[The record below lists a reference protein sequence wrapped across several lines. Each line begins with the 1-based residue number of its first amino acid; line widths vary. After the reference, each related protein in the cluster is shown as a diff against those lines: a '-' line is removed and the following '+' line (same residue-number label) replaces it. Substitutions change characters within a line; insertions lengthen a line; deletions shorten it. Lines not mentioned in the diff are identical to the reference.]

1 MPYATNGGV
10 SRADMSGDPAWIEI
24 DENQYAQALAGMQ
37 VGKIVSIDG
46 GFAVVDPP
54 APEEPPAPDPQPP
67 GPPTVVTRAQGK
79 AALIQAGLWD
89 AVEAYVGSITDPT
102 EKALALVALD
112 DTTEWRRDSPF
123 LATAAAA
130 LGLSETQL
138 DDLFVTAAA
147 IIL

>member
-24 DENQYAQALAGMQ
+24 DEDQYAQALAGMLA
-37 VGKIVSIDG
+37 GKVVSIDG
-46 GFAVVDPP
+46 GFSVIEPP
-54 APEEPPAPDPQPP
+54 VPEEPPAPEEPP

-79 AALIQAGLWD
+79 AALIQSGLW
-89 AVEAYVGSITDPT
+89 ASVVSYVDGIEDPT
-102 EKALALVALD
+102 EQALARVALG

-123 LATAAAA
+123 LTDAAAA

>member
-1 MPYATNGGV
+1 MPYATAGGV
-10 SRADMSGDPAWIEI
+10 SRADKSGDPVWIEI
-24 DENQYAQALAGMQ
+24 DEDQYAQALAGMQ
-37 VGKIVSIDG
+37 AGKLVSIDG
-46 GFAVVDPP
+46 GFALIDPP
-54 APEEPPAPDPQPP
+54 APEEPPAPDPEPP

-79 AALIQAGLWD
+79 AALIGAGLWD
-89 AVEAYVGSITDPT
+89 DVLAYVDAIADPT
-102 EKALALVALD
+102 QQALARVALD

>member
-1 MPYATNGGV
+1 MPYATAGGV

-24 DENQYAQALAGMQ
+24 TDEQYAQALAGMQ
-37 VGKIVSIDG
+37 AGKIVTVEG

-54 APEEPPAPDPQPP
+54 EPEDPPAPDPEPP

-89 AVEAYVGSITDPT
+89 DVLAYVDTIEDPT
-102 EKALALVALD
+102 QQALARVALD

-130 LGLSETQL
+130 LGLSNEDL
-138 DDLFVTAAA
+138 DGLFAAAAA
-147 IIL
+147 IVL

>member
-1 MPYATNGGV
+1 MPYATAGGV
-10 SRADMSGDPAWIEI
+10 SRADKSGDPAWIEI
-24 DENQYAQALAGMQ
+24 NEDQYAQALAGMLG
-37 VGKIVSIDG
+37 GKVVSIEN
-46 GFAVVDPP
+46 GFEVVDPP
-54 APEEPPAPDPQPP
+54 APEEPPALDPEPP

-79 AALIQAGLWD
+79 AALIQAGLWAD
-89 AVEAYVGSITDPT
+89 VLAYVDAIADPT
-102 EKALALVALD
+102 EQALARVALD

>member
-1 MPYATNGGV
+1 MPYATNGGA

-24 DENQYAQALAGMQ
+24 DEGQYAQALAGMAA
-37 VGKIVSIDG
+37 GKLVSIDG
-46 GFAVVDPP
+46 GFALVDPP
-54 APEEPPAPDPQPP
+54 APEEPPAPDPEPP

-79 AALIQAGLWD
+79 AALIQSGLWASVVSCVD
-89 AVEAYVGSITDPT
+89 GIEDPT
-102 EKALALVALD
+102 EQALARVALD

>member
-10 SRADMSGDPAWIEI
+10 SRADMSGDPAWIDI
-24 DENQYAQALAGMQ
+24 SDEQYDEALAGIQ

-54 APEEPPAPDPQPP
+54 VPEEPPVPEPDPP

-89 AVEAYVGSITDPT
+89 DVLAYVDAIEDTT
-102 EKALALVALD
+102 QQALARVALD

-130 LGLSETQL
+130 LGLTDQQL
-138 DDLFVTAAA
+138 DDLFVAAAA
-147 IIL
+147 IVL

>member
-1 MPYATNGGV
+1 MPYATTGGV
-10 SRADMSGDPAWIEI
+10 SRADMSGNSDWIEI
-24 DENQYAQALAGMQ
+24 SDEQYDEALAGMQ
-37 VGKIVSIDG
+37 AGKIVSVEN
-46 GFAVVDPP
+46 GFALVDPP
-54 APEEPPAPDPQPP
+54 APEEPPALDPEPP

-79 AALIQAGLWD
+79 AALIQAGLWAD
-89 AVEAYVGSITDPT
+89 VLAYVDAIADPT
-102 EKALALVALD
+102 EQALARVALD

>member
-1 MPYATNGGV
+1 MKDAYSPYTGEFIDTDRPAAWMLHAGVECPEHDRVNQAAFWRGGPDWV
-10 SRADMSGDPAWIEI
+10 IEDVVHVELVPA
-24 DENQYAQALAGMQ
+24 Q
-37 VGKIVSIDG
+37 
-46 GFAVVDPP
+46 
-54 APEEPPAPDPQPP
+54 
-67 GPPTVVTRAQGK
+67 VTRAQGK
-79 AALIQAGLWD
+79 AALIQAGLWAD
-89 AVEAYVGSITDPT
+89 VLAYVDAIEDPT
-102 EKALALVALD
+102 QQALARVALD